1 MWRVLSFYGVDS
13 KITALLADLHTGTQA
28 AVKPAPLAS
37 CAEQR
42 MQAVRTHRSRTAP
55 PLAGSYG
62 DWFDLGRGVRQG
74 CVIAPLLFNIYFD
87 SVVRLALPEM
97 PEGCGARL
105 AYRAESE
112 V

>member
-1 MWRVLSFYGVDS
+1 LWRVLSFYGVDS

-28 AVKPAPLAS
+28 AVK
-37 CAEQR
+37 
-42 MQAVRTHRSRTAP
+42 
-55 PLAGSYG
+55 LAGSYG

-105 AYRAESE
+105 AYRAEGE
-112 V
+112 VLPWHVRCGPAPC